1 MSRFRSAVAAF
12 ALASALVGGCAG
24 TASANPTA
32 THTVSADTGPAD
44 PLSAGA
50 TCAPS
55 AAAVSYSDALD
66 KMVYNDQEVGGLS
79 DLGWDQRSRSYVA
92 TVDNNGTEPATLW
105 SLGGDLSDPMP
116 TGDPLVLKAAD
127 GTPYTGKTADNEGMT
142 VLPDGRYAV
151 SSETEPSI
159 RIFGRDGV
167 QQQTLSV
174 PKRFRVASDGEAK
187 ENATLEGLTVSRDG
201 RTLIASMEG
210 TLSGDTGD
218 HTFRRMLVYT
228 AGHDHHQ
235 PASYQLDRQVGY
247 RVDKGMRISEIAEY
261 DKDKLL
267 VLEAAYDP
275 EVGNTIRLQAADLS
289 DADDVSEVADLAA
302 APYLAVHKKL
312 VADVTDC
319 PDLGATSK
327 ELQSNPL
334 MDNYEAM
341 AVSRGKRGAY
351 NVSLLSDDNF
361 NPTQTTRIL
370 NLVAEL
376 P

>member
-1 MSRFRSAVAAF
+1 MPRFRT
-12 ALASALVGGCAG
+12 ALAALALATGLSGSGVAV
-24 TASANPTA
+24 ASANP
-32 THTVSADTGPAD
+32 VDD
-44 PLSAGA
+44 PLAAGP

-55 AAAVSYSDALD
+55 ASAVSYSDALD
-66 KMVYNDQEVGGLS
+66 KLVYNDQEIGGLS
-79 DLGWDQRSRSYVA
+79 NLAWDARSRNFIA
-92 TVDNNGTEPATLW
+92 TVDNHDGDPAKLW
-105 SLGGDLSDPMP
+105 SLGDDLADPLP
-116 TGDPLVLKAAD
+116 TRDPLVLKAAD
-127 GTPYTGKTADNEGMT
+127 GTPYTGETADNEGLA

-159 RIFGRDGV
+159 RIFGRNGV

-174 PKRFRVASDGEAK
+174 PERFAVGPDGEAE

-201 RTLIASMEG
+201 RTLVASMEG

-218 HTFRRMLVYT
+218 GNDRRILVYKAT
-228 AGHDHHQ
+228 HGHHQ
-235 PASYQLDRQVGY
+235 TASYRLDRQVGY
-247 RVDKGMRISEIAEY
+247 RVDDGMRISEIASY

-275 EVGNTIRLQAADLS
+275 TVGNTIRLQAADLD
-289 DADDVSEVADLAA
+289 DAPDVSSVSDLSA
-302 APYLAVHKKL
+302 APDELVDKKL
-312 VADVTDC
+312 VADVTNC

-341 AVSRGKRGAY
+341 AVTRGRHGAY

-361 NPTQTTRIL
+361 NPTQTTRVL